1 MNERAIFIGAMERH
15 DSADRSAYL
24 TEACGS
30 DTALRAQ
37 VEALLQENEQ
47 LGSFLESPA
56 SEIALLKL
64 SADARAG
71 CPIVRPLSAGDSA
84 GGEYRIL
91 REIGRGGMGI
101 VYEAEQ
107 VSLGRHVAL
116 KVLPAHSL
124 LDPQRLQ
131 RFQCEAKAAARLHHT
146 NIVPIYG
153 VGEQAGL
160 HYIAMQFIAGQ
171 SLDNVVHALRR
182 RHELEA
188 PQRYPL
194 RKAAAS
200 VTTPAARE
208 APDDTLPEAGPASKT
223 PLGRPKSLLPIGLMD
238 SGRAYC
244 QEVARIGLHAAEALE
259 YAGQQGVLHR
269 DIKPANLMLDETGQ
283 VWVMDFGL
291 AKLTDGDDLTHS
303 GELLGT
309 LRYMAPERFQGRF
322 DATSDVYSLGL
333 TLYEVLTLRSAY
345 DEADRG
351 QLIARVLSV
360 DPPRPRRINAAIPPD
375 LETIVLKAIAREPQ
389 SRYATAGELAE
400 DLRRF
405 LADRPIHAR
414 RVSTAEYSWRWCR
427 RNPAWAALMAS
438 IVVLGMAI
446 VVISSISALWLGE
459 RATQAETAVH
469 KAQEQ
474 LWVSK
479 RGQARA
485 VRMSR
490 LQGQRIESLH
500 AIADAMQLP
509 VPPGHTLAELRTE
522 AIAAL
527 ALQDIEVE
535 PTWPGGLTP
544 GIVAVAVDRNLKYC
558 ARLAEDGAVTVFRVG
573 DNHEV
578 AGWHVPAP
586 QPRRTS
592 VASLRFSQDG
602 RYVCIWNS
610 DLRQLS
616 VRRWGSAE
624 PVLNYQF
631 NDAGYGDAVC
641 FAPDNTRLIYV
652 ASPDARISVVDLATG
667 RARQLPPIDMR
678 RPVIQCAPDSRR
690 IAIAGVRGGE
700 MKVEIRDLATGSKQT
715 SFAIPAADN
724 VALEWCPDGKT
735 IATASDD
742 QTSDDQAGIEHNIRL
757 WNLPNGELLRTL
769 HGHKNWGIRCSFD
782 VSGARLL
789 SNDWSHVLRLW
800 ETSSGKQLFS
810 LPMAGNN
817 LLQVSPDE
825 RLVAMPVADATTLE
839 LLRLH
844 GNSEYRSLFSD
855 LTRFG
860 NVVVHPAGRLAAL
873 GSEGAV
879 LLFDLATG
887 RALGK
892 LPTTDRPLRW
902 NSAGA
907 LLTFGG
913 SGLLSWP
920 VQIDAKKPEC
930 YRLGPPQR
938 LWTGGLKWAQ
948 WGVSDDARTVAI
960 PNLDQ
965 GAVLIHRDSPP
976 RITRLAQQDVR
987 HCSVSPNGQWVA
999 TGSHN
1004 NNDGYGARIWE
1015 AASGRLVM
1023 KLPVSNQCRP
1033 TFSPYGRWL
1042 LTNAGGCRLWRVGTW
1057 TEGPKIGGPWGCFS
1071 PDGRLLAVEEDVPG
1085 GVRLVETETGLEVAR
1100 LESPEQSRLSPQC
1113 FSPDGTRLIAWG
1125 QDTGSLHVWDLLL
1138 LRQELAQLGLDWK
1151 APPYSPAQRI
1161 APALPLQV
1169 EVVPG
1174 VSP

>member
-1 MNERAIFIGAMERH
+1 MNERAIFIAAMERH

-30 DTALRAQ
+30 DIALRAQ

-64 SADARAG
+64 SAGAPAG
-71 CPIVRPLSAGDSA
+71 CPIARELGD
-84 GGEYRIL
+84 YRIL
-91 REIGRGGMGI
+91 REIGRGGMGV

-124 LDPQRLQ
+124 LDPKRLQ

-171 SLDNVVHALRR
+171 SLDNVLHALRR
-182 RHELEA
+182 RHDLET
-188 PQRYPL
+188 PS
-194 RKAAAS
+194 AAS

-208 APDDTLPEAGPASKT
+208 ALDDTLPAAGPAPQT
-223 PLGRPKSLLPIGLMD
+223 LLGMPQSLLPIALRD

-244 QEVARIGLHAAEALE
+244 QEVARIGLHVAEALE
-259 YAGQQGVLHR
+259 YAAQQGVLHR
-269 DIKPANLMLDETGQ
+269 DIKPANLMFDEMGQ

-333 TLYEVLTLRSAY
+333 TLYELLTLRVAY

-351 QLIARVLSV
+351 RLIARILSV
-360 DPPRPRRINAAIPPD
+360 DPLRPRRINGAIPPD
-375 LETIVLKAIAREPQ
+375 LETIVLKTIAREPG

-400 DLRRF
+400 DLGRF
-405 LADRPIHAR
+405 LADRPIRAR

-427 RNPAWAALMAS
+427 RNPAWAAFMAS
-438 IVVLGMAI
+438 LVVLGMAI
-446 VVISSISALWLGE
+446 VVISCISALWLGE
-459 RATQAETAVH
+459 RATQAEMAVH
-469 KAQEQ
+469 KGQEQ

-479 RGQARA
+479 RDEARA
-485 VRMSR
+485 LRMSR
-490 LQGQRIESLH
+490 RPGQRIESLH
-500 AIADAMQLP
+500 AIADAMRLP
-509 VPPGHTLAELRTE
+509 VPPGHSLAELRTE
-522 AIAAL
+522 AVAAL
-527 ALQDIEVE
+527 ALPDIEVE
-535 PTWPGGLTP
+535 RTWQGGLTP
-544 GIVAVAVDRNLKYC
+544 GIVAVALDRNLKYC
-558 ARLAEDGAVTVFRVG
+558 GRLSEDGTVTVVRLV
-573 DNHEV
+573 DNQEV
-578 AGWHVPAP
+578 ARWRVPSP
-586 QPRRTS
+586 KPWR
-592 VASLRFSQDG
+592 ASMECLRFSPDG
-602 RYVCIWNS
+602 RYVYARNA

-616 VRRWGSAE
+616 IRRWDSAE
-624 PVLNYQF
+624 PVRSYQL
-631 NDAGYGDAVC
+631 NDAGYDDAVC

-652 ASPDARISVVDLATG
+652 ASPDARVSVVDLATG
-667 RARQLPPIDMR
+667 QARYLPPIDMQ
-678 RPVIQCAPDSRR
+678 RPVILCAPDSRR

-700 MKVEIRDLATGSKQT
+700 MKLEIRDLATASVQA
-715 SFAIPAADN
+715 SFAIPAAN
-724 VALEWCPDGKT
+724 RVALEWCPDGKT

-742 QTSDDQAGIEHNIRL
+742 KDSIDHDIRL
-757 WNLPNGELLRTL
+757 WNLPKGELLRTF

-789 SNDWSHVLRLW
+789 SNDWSGVLRLW
-800 ETSSGKQLFS
+800 ETSSGKQLFG
-810 LPMAGNN
+810 LPLAGYD
-817 LLQVSPDE
+817 LLQVSPDD
-825 RLVAMPVADATTLE
+825 RLVAMPVTDATTLE

-844 GNSEYRSLFSD
+844 GSSEYRNLLSD

-873 GSEGAV
+873 GNEGPV

-887 RALGK
+887 RELGK
-892 LPTTDRPLRW
+892 LSTTDRPLLW

-907 LLTFGG
+907 LLTFGE

-920 VQIDAKKPEC
+920 VQIEAKNPEC

-948 WGVSDDARTVAI
+948 WGASDDARTIAI

-976 RITRLAQQDVR
+976 RITHLAQQDVR
-987 HCSVSPNGQWVA
+987 HCSVSPNGEWVA

-1004 NNDGYGARIWE
+1004 NNDGFGARIWE

-1023 KLPVSNQCRP
+1023 KLPVPKQCRP
-1033 TFSPYGRWL
+1033 TFSPDGRWL

-1057 TEGPKIGGPWGCFS
+1057 IEGPKIGGPWGCFS
-1071 PDGRLLAVEEDVPG
+1071 PDGRFLAVEDFPG
-1085 GVRLVETETGLEVAR
+1085 AVRLVETDTGVDVAR

-1113 FSPDGTRLIAWG
+1113 FSPDSTRLIAWG
-1125 QDTGSLHVWDLLL
+1125 QDTGSLHVWDLHL
-1138 LRQELAQLGLDWK
+1138 LRQELAQLGLDWN
-1151 APPYSPAQRI
+1151 ASPYSPAQRI
-1161 APALPLQV
+1161 SPAPPLRV

-1174 VSP
+1174 DPP